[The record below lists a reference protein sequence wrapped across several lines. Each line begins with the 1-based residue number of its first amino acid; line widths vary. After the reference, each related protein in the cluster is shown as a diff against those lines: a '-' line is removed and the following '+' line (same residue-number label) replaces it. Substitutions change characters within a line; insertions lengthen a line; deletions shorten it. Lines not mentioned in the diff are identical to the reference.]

1 MKPSVIIAL
10 LLSFFVLRSN
20 DCAHKVDGPFL
31 VGNWDYKR
39 FIETRDS
46 SLQPLNNKDSS
57 IFFAPFS
64 KNSYQFSI
72 SDSVIYTDYTVT
84 PNIVKYG
91 AYQFVNCTQFST
103 SGIIVLLFPSEIPDT
118 LSFTAATGLAP
129 GGNSNI
135 NLVFGS
141 NFVDNGITVYD
152 SRIYSKF

>member
-1 MKPSVIIAL
+1 VL

-20 DCAHKVDGPFL
+20 DCAHRVDGPFL

-39 FIETRDS
+39 FTETRGS
-46 SLQPLNNKDSS
+46 TLQPPYDKDSS

-64 KNSYQFSI
+64 KNSYQFTI
-72 SDSVIYTDYTVT
+72 SDSVIYMDYTVT

-91 AYQFVNCTQFST
+91 VYQFVNCTQFSS
-103 SGIIVLLFPSEIPDT
+103 SGTIVLLFPSEIPDT

-129 GGNSNI
+129 GKNDNV

-141 NFVDNGITVYD
+141 TINDNGTIVYN